1 MTDTP
6 STHSLD
12 VGLDAFEQA
21 VIEESRRRLVLV
33 DFWAAWCG
41 PCRALKPVL
50 EQLAREYEGRF
61 LLAKVDTEAEP
72 QLAARFGIRGI
83 PNVKAFLDGT
93 PVDEFSG
100 ALPLPQ
106 VRAFIDRL
114 LPSDAER
121 ARLHALAQ
129 AAGGD
134 GEAAIASL
142 RTALDLDPR
151 LERARI
157 DLIGLLV
164 EAGRLDEARA
174 LAAGLQPLT
183 RHERWA
189 APVLARLALQP
200 GAETADPAL
209 LESRL
214 AASPDEHETRLAL
227 ARLHVSAGR
236 HEAALEQL
244 LELVRRDRRHGDEA
258 GRRTMISIFDLLA
271 TDPAHAALVSRYR
284 RELARALN

>member
-106 VRAFIDRL
+106 VRATFELRR
-114 LPSDAER
+114 S
-121 ARLHALAQ
+121 
-129 AAGGD
+129 
-134 GEAAIASL
+134 EAADRQMYLS
-142 RTALDLDPR
+142 
-151 LERARI
+151 RI
-157 DLIGLLV
+157 
-164 EAGRLDEARA
+164 
-174 LAAGLQPLT
+174 
-183 RHERWA
+183 
-189 APVLARLALQP
+189 
-200 GAETADPAL
+200 
-209 LESRL
+209 
-214 AASPDEHETRLAL
+214 
-227 ARLHVSAGR
+227 
-236 HEAALEQL
+236 
-244 LELVRRDRRHGDEA
+244 
-258 GRRTMISIFDLLA
+258 
-271 TDPAHAALVSRYR
+271 
-284 RELARALN
+284 